1 MRDSSVNKAT
11 ALIPILI
18 LISILLSAGNTL
30 ASGIS
35 VDAGLTPAEGRWI
48 FRTQIRYMNRN
59 DDANVS
65 NRKMESYV
73 FPFVLAYGLK
83 NNLMFLA
90 RLPVQHRV
98 SSMADVTESH
108 TGLGD
113 FFVLSKYKIYR
124 RNTPKHVFGVAATL
138 GFEMPTGTDTFT
150 SGTWDLEPGLYCSWR
165 RNRLGSDFSV
175 AYKWNGFADD
185 GPGGAN
191 PGDEVALDWAI
202 AYQFIVGQEA
212 NTSLAPVLEASYRN
226 ILPDRISTSDIENT
240 GESVMYLSPGIKF
253 TRSSLILEGLA
264 QIPVSQNQ
272 KGDQLE
278 QGMRGLLG
286 LRYMF

>member
-1 MRDSSVNKAT
+1 MRDWIVKKAM
-11 ALIPILI
+11 AIILI
-18 LISILLSAGNTL
+18 LIQLCILLPTGNTL

-59 DDANVS
+59 DDANAS

-90 RLPVQHRV
+90 RLTVQHRV

-108 TGLGD
+108 SGIGD
-113 FFVLSKYKIYR
+113 FFVLGKYKIYR
-124 RNTPKHVFGVAATL
+124 RNTPKHVFGIAATL
-138 GFEMPTGTDTFT
+138 GLEMPTGTDTFT

-165 RNRLGSDFSV
+165 RNRLGSDFS
-175 AYKWNGFADD
+175 ATYKWNGFADD
-185 GPGGAN
+185 GPEGAN

-202 AYQFIVGQEA
+202 AYQFIVGEGA

-226 ILPDRISTSDIENT
+226 IWPDRISASDLENT

-264 QIPVSQNQ
+264 QIPVWQNQ
-272 KGDQLE
+272 KGNQLE
-278 QGMRGLLG
+278 QGIRGLLG